1 MNHFVLINNQGLSSF
16 GGGVTILE
24 HLVND
29 LASNHRVTVISET
42 KPLEGL
48 MPNIQQYTIPKP
60 PQPRMGLWRIQPLL
74 KAFYLSNQLEKV
86 LPKEYDCL
94 IVLDC
99 HYVLALGAVKSP
111 INYISLSCI
120 PRQEWFSGSQNFL
133 QRVLYFLQY
142 AFLERKIIK
151 LAKKVFVSSNGHKR
165 EIVCYEKLADFSP
178 VVLEPVFKTHPI
190 NEVRKVKKK
199 YQPIVITTISRLE
212 LVKNIDAVINL
223 AERLFDQNC
232 YFRIVG
238 DGPEKQRLEE
248 LIKQRGLAHKVALV
262 GASNNINQV
271 LMNTDILFHPSHYE
285 SFGMVVFEAM
295 CMEVPVVISDN
306 RQSGLMGIAEYID
319 DGVSGYNIDMEDMN
333 NVEAIMLKLI
343 ESSERRV
350 KVGKAGAVVAK
361 QLLDKEYFSGLYEEL
376 ECKNDRRQ

>member
-24 HLVND
+24 YLVNN

-48 MPNIQQYTIPKP
+48 MPNINQYTIPKP
-60 PQPRMGLWRIQPLL
+60 PQPLKGLWRIQPLL
-74 KAFYLSNQLEKV
+74 KAIYLSKQLKKV
-86 LPKEYDCL
+86 LPKEYSCL

-99 HYVLALGAVKSP
+99 HYALALSQVKTP

-120 PRQEWFSGSQNFL
+120 PRQEWFSCSQNLL

-151 LAKKVFVSSNGHKR
+151 LANKVFVSSNGHKR
-165 EIVCYEKLADFSP
+165 EIAYYEKLANFSP
-178 VVLEPVFKTHPI
+178 VVLEPVFMARPI
-190 NEVRKVKKK
+190 NEVRKVNNKD
-199 YQPIVITTISRLE
+199 QPIITTISRLE
-212 LVKNIDAVINL
+212 LVKNIDAVIDL
-223 AERLFDQNC
+223 AEKLFDQNC
-232 YFRIVG
+232 CFRIVG

-285 SFGMVVFEAM
+285 SFGIVIFEAM

-306 RQSGLMGIAEYID
+306 RQSGLMGVAEYID
-319 DGVSGYNIDMEDMN
+319 DGVSGYSVDMEDMN
-333 NVEAIMLKLI
+333 NVEAIMHKLI

-361 QLLDKEYFSGLYEEL
+361 QLLDKEYFSDLYEEL
-376 ECKNDRRQ
+376 EYKNDIRK